1 MFRKKIMSDKEIRIV
16 FIYIANYL
24 KKLILKYQCLMNLP
38 QSNKVNNRIK
48 NVQKTLDIRHN
59 NYINDLSKKDNKI
72 SQLKKKIR
80 DLDLFIHKF
89 ENNKNDSLFD
99 KYIEFK
105 DEKRNII
112 REISNL
118 EDDENSIDYYTNTAN
133 LLFNYYNIVENGS
146 KYTDVNN
153 VNVNESPIL
162 KYFVKD
168 IVEDRDDNT
177 VYKQD
182 DKATLLDK
190 YLEYTDKNYVHQK
203 TIEQDNCQYCNSS
216 NLNVMINDGMV
227 YCNDCSSIEY
237 IIVDHDRPSYK
248 DPPILWA
255 EKSKF
260 RGYQDTPLS
269 KFLCFLSRYGIWLV
283 IFTV

>member
-1 MFRKKIMSDKEIRIV
+1 
-16 FIYIANYL
+16 
-24 KKLILKYQCLMNLP
+24 MNLP
-38 QSNKVNNRIK
+38 QSNKGNNKIR

-72 SQLKKKIR
+72 NGLKKRMK

-89 ENNKNDSLFD
+89 ENNKTDSLFD
-99 KYIEFK
+99 KYIEYK
-105 DEKRNII
+105 DEKRNIT
-112 REISNL
+112 REISDL
-118 EDDENSIDYYTNTAN
+118 ENDENSIDYYTHTAN

-146 KYTDVNN
+146 KNTEVNN
-153 VNVNESPIL
+153 VNINESPIL

-168 IVEDRDDNT
+168 NNNDNT
-177 VYKQD
+177 ILKQD

-190 YLEYTDKNYVHQK
+190 YLEYTDKNYVHK
-203 TIEQDNCQYCNSS
+203 TDIQQDDCQYCNSS
-216 NLNVMINDGMV
+216 NLNVMINDGIV

-269 KFLCFLSRYGIWLV
+269 KILCFLSIHGIWLV
-283 IFTV
+283 IHIINNMLNLV

>member
-1 MFRKKIMSDKEIRIV
+1 
-16 FIYIANYL
+16 
-24 KKLILKYQCLMNLP
+24 MNLP
-38 QSNKVNNRIK
+38 QSNKSHNRTK

-59 NYINDLSKKDNKI
+59 NYINDLLERDDKI
-72 SQLKKKIR
+72 EGLKERIK

-112 REISNL
+112 REISDL
-118 EDDENSIDYYTNTAN
+118 ENDENEIDYYTNTAN
-133 LLFNYYNIVENGS
+133 LLFNYYNIVENGN
-146 KYTDVNN
+146 KYTEVNN

-168 IVEDRDDNT
+168 NVENSDNIIVS
-177 VYKQD
+177 KQD

-190 YLEYTDKNYVHQK
+190 YLEYTDKNYVHKVDVQ
-203 TIEQDNCQYCNSS
+203 QDDCQYCNSS

-260 RGYQDTPLS
+260 RGYQDTLLS
-269 KFLCFLSRYGIWLV
+269 KILCFLSHSIWLV
-283 IFTV
+283 IYTNI